1 MNKIWK
7 NNQNKIEFEHQ
18 KNSLWKNKLS
28 NLFQNKLALTA
39 GIIIIILYVLAIFAP
54 FFAPYNPTTNF
65 KDKFFH
71 PPTKIHFVDENGLRS
86 PYIYKTE
93 VKPTWAEYEINK
105 DKKYEI
111 QFFKSGDSYK
121 FLGIFESNIHLL
133 GVEADLPLFILGSD
147 NYGRDLFSRI
157 LYGGRVSLFI
167 GFVAIFIT
175 TFIGLI
181 MGGISGYYG
190 GFIDSIIMRAVEVIM
205 SIPSFYLLLAL
216 AAVLPLN
223 VSSAFRFFLIVSIL
237 AFQGWAGM
245 ARVIRGMVLSA
256 KNEDYVKAAE
266 AIGADDKRIILKHI
280 LPSTATYVIVRA
292 TVAIPGYI
300 IMESG
305 LSFIGLGIQEPSA
318 SWGNMLSAAQNIT
331 KISDFP
337 WLLLP
342 GLFIFITVLSYNILG
357 DGLRDAF
364 DPKY

>member
-1 MNKIWK
+1 MNKILN
-7 NNQNKIEFEHQ
+7 NNQNKIKIDH
-18 KNSLWKNKLS
+18 KRNTLWKNKLS
-28 NLFQNKLALTA
+28 NLYRNKLALTA
-39 GIIIIILYVLAIFAP
+39 GIIIMILYILAIFAP
-54 FFAPYNPTTNF
+54 FFAPYSPTTNF
-65 KDKFFH
+65 KDRFFH
-71 PPTKIHFVDENGLRS
+71 PPTKIHFRDENGLRT

-93 VKPTWAEYEINK
+93 VKAGWAEYEINR
-105 DKKYEI
+105 DKKYAI
-111 QFFKSGDSYK
+111 KFFDKGDSYK
-121 FLGIFESNIHLL
+121 FLGLFESNIHLL
-133 GVEADLPLFILGSD
+133 GVEEDLPIFILGSD

-190 GFIDSIIMRAVEVIM
+190 GIVDSIIMRAVEVIM

-216 AAVLPLN
+216 AAVLPLD
-223 VSSAFRFFLIVSIL
+223 VSSSFRFFLIVSIL

-245 ARVIRGMVLSA
+245 ARVIRGMVLST
-256 KNEDYVKAAE
+256 KNEDYVKAAK
-266 AIGADDKRIILKHI
+266 AIGANDKRIILKHI
-280 LPSTATYVIVRA
+280 LPSTATYVIIRA

-318 SWGNMLSAAQNIT
+318 SWGNMLSSAQNIT

-357 DGLRDAF
+357 DGLREAL
-364 DPKY
+364 DPRY